1 MKVENTRRMF
11 HEMFYLKDYLMKASV
26 FVLDFTLHRTVL
38 LQTE

>member
-1 MKVENTRRMF
+1 MKVENIRCMF
-11 HEMFYLKDYLMKASV
+11 REILHLKDYLVKAFV